1 VLIEYAGGMKL
12 IARHRGLELV
22 TDQPIQEGGENTAL
36 TPAEAFVAALG
47 SCAGVYVLHFAKR
60 HAIAVEGMTIEVDY
74 TYAERPRRVGTME
87 VRVRM
92 PQPVDPQQQAALQR
106 AAEQCLVHNTLR
118 HPPRVAIA
126 VS

>member
-47 SCAGVYVLHFAKR
+47 SCAGVYVLHLAKR
-60 HAIAVEGMTIEVDY
+60 RAIPVEGMTIEVDY

-118 HPPRVAIA
+118 HPPRVAIT